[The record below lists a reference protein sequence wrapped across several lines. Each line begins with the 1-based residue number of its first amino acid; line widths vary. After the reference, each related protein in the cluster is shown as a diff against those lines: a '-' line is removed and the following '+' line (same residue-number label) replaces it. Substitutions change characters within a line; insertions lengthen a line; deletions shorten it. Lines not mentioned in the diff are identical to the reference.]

1 MSASKAR
8 GFGQGNKCARC
19 TKTVYHAEETRAIQK
34 IWHTPCFVCAN
45 TSCKKRLDSTN
56 VTEHGGE
63 AYCKTCYAN
72 LFGPKGYGY
81 AGGAAGSMT
90 LSNHSVSSLSNGSP
104 STSRSNNISAAFSVA
119 LNKDRGSPIPSTKRN
134 KFQSPTSS
142 TPVTVMKDTCGR
154 CNKKVYAAER
164 VWGPGK
170 DQPWHQNCLTCKGC
184 GKRLDSSTMKS
195 HQNEIYCTAC
205 FNKHHTPLAKR

>member
-1 MSASKAR
+1 MNASKAR

-34 IWHTPCFVCAN
+34 IWHTQCFVCAN

-90 LSNHSVSSLSNGSP
+90 LSNHSVSSP
-104 STSRSNNISAAFSVA
+104 STNKLNNIPAKSSVVP
-119 LNKDRGSPIPSTKRN
+119 NTHRVSPIPSTKRN
-134 KFQSPTSS
+134 KF
-142 TPVTVMKDTCGR
+142 
-154 CNKKVYAAER
+154 
-164 VWGPGK
+164 
-170 DQPWHQNCLTCKGC
+170 
-184 GKRLDSSTMKS
+184 
-195 HQNEIYCTAC
+195 
-205 FNKHHTPLAKR
+205 